1 MTSMLLSQ
9 NMPAS
14 AASSTKG
21 LQQNALIVIDSGV
34 ANISTLITDIT
45 GAQADVLLL
54 SAERDGIAQITEAL
68 AGYERLASLHIES
81 HGKHGQLPLGNTQ
94 LSCSTLAP
102 HSGELVGWAA
112 LLKNRDNLLYGSQ
125 VAKGAMGRLFVPQL
139 RQLTGAKSAAS

>member
-68 AGYERLASLHIES
+68 AGYERLASLHIVS
-81 HGKHGQLPLGNTQ
+81 HGKPGQLHLGSTQ
-94 LSCSTLAP
+94 LSFSTLAQ
-102 HSGELVGWAA
+102 HSSALVGWAA
-112 LLKNRDNLLYGSQ
+112 LLENKDILLYGAGYS
-125 VAKGAMGRLFVPQL
+125 
-139 RQLTGAKSAAS
+139 TGTGSKPCCFL